1 MGVELLI
8 FGNKGGD
15 EMFLK
20 KRFELKERAFLKRE
34 DSSHEIVLKKTKI
47 LKHFP
52 IFPNFKTHFLIFK
65 TQTQYTIFSG
75 RSKNAYT

>member
-20 KRFELKERAFLKRE
+20 KRFELKERAFLKGR
-34 DSSHEIVLKKTKI
+34 I
-47 LKHFP
+47 LHMKLF
-52 IFPNFKTHFLIFK
+52 
-65 TQTQYTIFSG
+65 
-75 RSKNAYT
+75 